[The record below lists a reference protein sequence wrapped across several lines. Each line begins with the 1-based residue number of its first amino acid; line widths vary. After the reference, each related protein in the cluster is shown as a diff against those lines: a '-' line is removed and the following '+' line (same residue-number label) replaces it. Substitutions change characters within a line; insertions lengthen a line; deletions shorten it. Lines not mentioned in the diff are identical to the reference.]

1 MVFTREKRE
10 HWSFWNKFGLAF
22 LFSYIIFYGITI
34 FKGSLLKPIIYWVGK
49 NILNISYEF
58 SNMGYGSGDTTYAYI
73 QVLVLLCIAL
83 LSAIIIS
90 LIARKKQT
98 SETYNIAQ
106 WVLTI
111 IVRFVLIYFLIVYGY
126 SKVFYLQFS
135 APSLSRL
142 LQPVGDMSPMGLA
155 WTFMGYSKTY
165 TIFSGLAEVIAGYLL
180 ISKRTQ
186 TLGAIFTVGVMG
198 NVFMM
203 NLCYDIP
210 VKLFSL
216 HLLLMGVFLL
226 LTDFKRLLN
235 ILLFNKAVKRTQYF
249 SPYLKDKDAVK
260 AIRGLKLIFIVGLSA
275 LFISNSYSGQKKYGE
290 NREKPALYGIW
301 EAQYFIKN
309 KDTVVPLITDNSRWR
324 YLIVDRKDRAKVNLI
339 NGTVERYTFKTD
351 TLKQTITLHIEDSVL
366 EEPNFTFKQPN
377 KDHLELLGTHN
388 TDSLHVIFKR
398 KNLDDFLLRTRG
410 FNWINER
417 PHNK

>member
-1 MVFTREKRE
+1 MIFTREKKE
-10 HWSFWNKFGLAF
+10 HWSFFNKFSLLF
-22 LFSYIIFYGITI
+22 IFSYFILYTTSIFS
-34 FKGSLLKPIIYWVGK
+34 GSLLKPIVYWVGK
-49 NILNISYEF
+49 DILNITYEF
-58 SNMGYGSGDTTYAYI
+58 SNIGYGSGDTTYAYI
-73 QVLVLLCIAL
+73 QLLLLVFLAL

-90 LIARKKQT
+90 LIGRKKQT
-98 SETYNIAQ
+98 NETYNITQ

-111 IVRFVLIYFLIVYGY
+111 LVRFVLIYFLIVYGY

-186 TLGAIFTVGVMG
+186 TLGAILTIAVIG

-226 LTDFKRLLN
+226 LTDFKRLLG
-235 ILLFNKAVKRTQYF
+235 LLFLNKTVKQVQYF
-249 SPYLKDKDAVK
+249 SPYLKDKDAIR
-260 AIRGLKLIFIVGLSA
+260 AIRGIKLIFIIGLSA
-275 LFISNSYSGQKKYGE
+275 LFISNSYSGYKKYGE
-290 NREKPALYGIW
+290 NREKPLFYGIW

-309 KDTVVPLITDNSRWR
+309 NDTIAPLITDNSRWR
-324 YLIVDRKDRAKVNLI
+324 YLIVERKDRAKINLI
-339 NGTVERYTFKTD
+339 NGTVERYTFKPD
-351 TLKQTITLHIEDSVL
+351 SLKQTITLHIKDSVL
-366 EEPNFTFKQPN
+366 EQPNFTFKQSN
-377 KDHLELLGTHN
+377 INNLELLGTHN
-388 TDSLHVIFKR
+388 NDSLHVIFKR

-417 PHNK
+417 PYNK